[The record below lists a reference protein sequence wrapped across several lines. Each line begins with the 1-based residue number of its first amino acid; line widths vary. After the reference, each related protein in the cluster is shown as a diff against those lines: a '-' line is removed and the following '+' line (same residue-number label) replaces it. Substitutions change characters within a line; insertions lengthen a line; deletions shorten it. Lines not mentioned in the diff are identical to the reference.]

1 MLPELI
7 EASALFDCNSKLIAI
22 EFNFYYGSGQVPS
35 LTFSA
40 KFLNFCYGWPCCLLE
55 DQARM
60 AVMK

>member
-22 EFNFYYGSGQVPS
+22 EFNFYYGSRQVPS

-40 KFLNFCYGWPCCLLE
+40 KFLNFCYGWACCLPE
-55 DQARM
+55 EEAGM
-60 AVMK
+60 TVMK